1 MRSRASGVVR
11 LETPVFERHGRD
23 ALPRVRRGTSK
34 RIVSAWRRGGVR
46 RQAGSLC
53 YFCGGAV
60 SLFWSAAAMYGPR
73 NHITASQ
80 AALANSAGSGGLTL
94 DFATSWL
101 LAPGSWLLAPGSWL
115 LAPGSWLLAPG
126 SWLLAPGSWL
136 LGYWLLLL
144 ATRLLGYSATRLLT
158 TRLLE
163 TLVATRSESVVA
175 ARFGD
180 PHRPRRSPPPPIHA
194 GHSFAGPD
202 TCAKN
207 FAVSFRRPTS
217 GA

>member
-115 LAPGSWLLAPG
+115 WLLAPG
-126 SWLLAPGSWL
+126 LLAPR
-136 LGYWLLLL
+136 LL
-144 ATRLLGYSATRLLT
+144 ATATGYSATRTATRRRLLVSATRLLT

-180 PHRPRRSPPPPIHA
+180 PHRPRRSPPPPILA

-207 FAVSFRRPTS
+207 FSVSFRRPTS